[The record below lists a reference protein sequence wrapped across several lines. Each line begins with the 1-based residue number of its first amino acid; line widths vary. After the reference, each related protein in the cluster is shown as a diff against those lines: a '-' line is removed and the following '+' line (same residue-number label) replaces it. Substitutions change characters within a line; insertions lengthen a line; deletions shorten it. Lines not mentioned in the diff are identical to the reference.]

1 MAVVAFN
8 CNKIKHTY
16 WPFTFKDTEDE
27 NGKVA
32 GRKIIVRMPS
42 KGTFEKI
49 QEFQEIADMGED
61 EIRVAGVIGSMH
73 ELIAEVLNN
82 NLENPNP
89 KKPKKPFREDSM
101 ALMVAGAYPFSVR
114 WDFQPAEASLS
125 TAGSLSAV
133 ALSVA
138 AGSLSAAALSSIAA
152 SLPAAVLA
160 LPTSARF
167 SSHAAK
173 VLISRRYF
181 FTVS

>member
-89 KKPKKPFREDSM
+89 KKPKKPVRASDLENYDIEECI
-101 ALMVAGAYPFSVR
+101 AILKAY
-114 WDFQPAEASLS
+114 
-125 TAGSLSAV
+125 TAFVDELKTD
-133 ALSVA
+133 
-138 AGSLSAAALSSIAA
+138 
-152 SLPAAVLA
+152 PN
-160 LPTSARF
+160 
-167 SSHAAK
+167 
-173 VLISRRYF
+173 
-181 FTVS
+181 